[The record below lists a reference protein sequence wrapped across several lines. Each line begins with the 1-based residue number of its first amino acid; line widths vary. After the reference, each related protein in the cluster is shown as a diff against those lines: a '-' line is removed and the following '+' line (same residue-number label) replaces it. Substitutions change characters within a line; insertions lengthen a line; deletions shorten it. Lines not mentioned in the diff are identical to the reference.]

1 MHLLFAFWWCGRTPL
16 FLLKNACWQILTEL
30 LSIQKKTKQT
40 KQIKTRKQHRYKQ
53 SQLQLNAY
61 HSGKQKIAEKRFV
74 TSKGVNLSP
83 FSGKHVWWRLAINA
97 YQKWKR
103 NFHFFYNFL
112 LALSEA
118 MISHKKA
125 QKLKPKTN
133 KVMLWKINQNDQ

>member
-83 FSGKHVWWRLAINA
+83 FSGKHVWWRLTINA

-103 NFHFFYNFL
+103 NFHFSYNFL